1 MNIYMQV
8 LAEGEFRGLLL
19 WDGRDRAILIAM
31 DPGLEGLGAA
41 PDCRDPVRAR
51 RALPHLARRLHAC
64 SRQPPQPRLRHSLR
78 QHQPHAL
85 GKFEIA
91 PYIVSRPNPNA
102 RFLMPI

>member
-51 RALPHLARRLHAC
+51 RALPYLARKPNG
-64 SRQPPQPRLRHSLR
+64 PPSHP
-78 QHQPHAL
+78 P
-85 GKFEIA
+85 
-91 PYIVSRPNPNA
+91 
-102 RFLMPI
+102 